1 MAGGRAGRQY
11 ACMRGDAVA
20 VGRKSQ
26 PNRSKS
32 KAVYHRPQS
41 RRLGLLHM
49 CCAAVLG
56 TTGSAGVMCVLHVM
70 CHTLILI
77 RHYVST
83 VQYVRGRQQV
93 VSVCRQ
99 HLWRRRMDGQS
110 STAHSQCP

>member
-26 PNRSKS
+26 PNRSSS

-70 CHTLILI
+70 CQILILI
-77 RHYVST
+77 RHYCIDSAVCKGQAT
-83 VQYVRGRQQV
+83 GGP
-93 VSVCRQ
+93 VCRQ

-110 STAHSQCP
+110 YTAHSQCP